1 MTSGSIVVPVWLAPM
16 ALTTFIVLG
25 LSYVVG
31 LSADDAQARVDAS
44 ENSLQLRF
52 ERLEA
57 SDKIQDTN
65 VLLIRQEISHLA
77 EEVAKAAT
85 STERNNRLL
94 NRIANKLD
102 VEMD

>member
-1 MTSGSIVVPVWLAPM
+1 MNSGSVVVPVWLAPM

-25 LSYVVG
+25 LSYVVN
-31 LSADDAQARVDAS
+31 LSAGDAQARVDAHQ
-44 ENSLQLRF
+44 NILHVRF
-52 ERLEA
+52 QKLEE

-65 VLLIRQEISHLA
+65 VLLIRQEISHLSDEA
-77 EEVAKAAT
+77 AKAAI

-94 NRIANKLD
+94 MRIANKLD

>member
-1 MTSGSIVVPVWLAPM
+1 MTNGSVVVPVWLAPM

-31 LSADDAQARVDAS
+31 LSADDAQARVDAHKTI
-44 ENSLQLRF
+44 LQLRF
-52 ERLEA
+52 EKLEA
-57 SDKIQDTN
+57 SDKTQDTN
-65 VLLIRQEISHLA
+65 VLLIRQEITHLSQ
-77 EEVAKAAT
+77 EVAKAAI